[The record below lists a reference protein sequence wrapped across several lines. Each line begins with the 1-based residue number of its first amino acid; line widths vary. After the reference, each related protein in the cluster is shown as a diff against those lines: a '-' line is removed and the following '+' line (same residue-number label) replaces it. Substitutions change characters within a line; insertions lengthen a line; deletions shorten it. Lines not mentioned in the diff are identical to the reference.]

1 RNICRVC
8 QETSD
13 GLVNI
18 FNSKSKRR
26 ISLAEIIGRWIGIEV
41 CREDSLPETICTDC
55 LEEALNEY
63 DTKQGEKEQRKGVVQ
78 RRRSKRVEVQLKVK
92 NEPIEEDTFGEDT
105 LLLSQFD
112 VATADP
118 GFKDILDTTKEE
130 ELHKALK
137 CSFCQKSF
145 SKKGNLQV
153 HIRTHTGERPYRCFQ
168 CPKSFSQKYHLK
180 MHLMTHTGERPYQCS
195 LCQKSFSQTGALQ
208 RHIRT
213 HTEERPYKCSY
224 CQKYFSQKSNL
235 QQHIPIHTG

>member
-1 RNICRVC
+1 FFRNICRVC

-13 GLVNI
+13 GMVNI
-18 FNSKSKRR
+18 FNGKSGRR
-26 ISLAEIIGRWIGIEV
+26 ISLAEMIARWIGIQV

-55 LEEALNEY
+55 LGEAQNEF
-63 DTKQGEKEQRKGVVQ
+63 DTKQNEKERRGLSGRRK
-78 RRRSKRVEVQLKVK
+78 SKRAEFQVKVK
-92 NEPIEEDTFGEDT
+92 KEPIENFDEDT
-105 LLLSQFD
+105 LQLSEF
-112 VATADP
+112 VVGTAE
-118 GFKDILDTTKEE
+118 DILDTSKEE
-130 ELHKALK
+130 ELHKALQ

-153 HIRTHTGERPYRCFQ
+153 HIRTHTGERPYRCSQ

-224 CQKYFSQKSNL
+224 CEKYFSQKSNL
-235 QQHIPIHTG
+235 QQHIPTHTG

>member
-8 QETSD
+8 QEASD
-13 GLVNI
+13 GMLNI
-18 FNSKSKRR
+18 FEGKSGRR
-26 ISLAEIIGRWIGIEV
+26 ISLANLIARWIGIEV
-41 CREDSLPETICTDC
+41 CREDSLPETLCLDC
-55 LEEALNEY
+55 LSEAQNDY
-63 DTKQGEKEQRKGVVQ
+63 DTKEREKEKAGKK
-78 RRRSKRVEVQLKVK
+78 RRSRRVEFQFKVK
-92 NEPIEEDTFGEDT
+92 NEPIDDGFAEDALQLPEFE
-105 LLLSQFD
+105 
-112 VATADP
+112 VVTADP
-118 GFKDILDTTKEE
+118 SYEDVLDTSKAEKQ
-130 ELHKALK
+130 HKALQ

-153 HIRTHTGERPYRCFQ
+153 HIRTHTGERPYRCSQ

-224 CQKYFSQKSNL
+224 CHKYFSQKSNL